1 MKNMLNFLAV
11 ERVKNALLE
20 VTKEVY
26 HYEAGNK
33 GERYIVYSEDAEAS
47 GLHGD
52 NRKLSQAIQG
62 TIDLFTKNENDE
74 WAAGIQD
81 TMQRNRIAFRLGTV
95 EYEDETQYIHYQWIF
110 EVS

>member
-1 MKNMLNFLAV
+1 MLNSLAV
-11 ERVKNALLE
+11 EKVKNALLE
-20 VTKEVY
+20 VTREVY
-26 HYEAGNK
+26 HYESGTK
-33 GERYIVYSEDAEAS
+33 GERYIVYSEDVEAS

-62 TIDLFTKNENDE
+62 TIDLFTKIENDE

-81 TMQRNRIAFRLGTV
+81 TMQRNRIAFRLGSV

>member
-1 MKNMLNFLAV
+1 MHDLPPCLYYGVSVF
-11 ERVKNALLE
+11 ALSS
-20 VTKEVY
+20 
-26 HYEAGNK
+26 GNE